1 MSVPLQGIEAYT
13 TRKRLEVTLTSS
25 PIDREETELKRWF
38 EDDTSVP
45 SALDTLV
52 IEIYFPLED
61 LTDWCQRR
69 DHRAASQLRAIR
81 YRELPSHSVME
92 VSNLLDAVP
101 SLELL
106 AVGHRGR
113 LAWAPIP
120 WADVPGLANLPAL
133 IDLALYQHK
142 GLRSLGLFLV
152 PEYESNCP
160 TMEFPSPPSDASL
173 AELEICVW
181 REPSLWYTWRL
192 ASFLA
197 AWLPDTCTV
206 GLQTPGPVP
215 AAFELVMA
223 SLRK

>member
-142 GLRSLGLFLV
+142 GLRSLDCSSYPNTSQTVRQWSSRHRPVTHRLPSSRSASGV
-152 PEYESNCP
+152 SHPCG
-160 TMEFPSPPSDASL
+160 TRGGSPPS
-173 AELEICVW
+173 
-181 REPSLWYTWRL
+181 
-192 ASFLA
+192 
-197 AWLPDTCTV
+197 
-206 GLQTPGPVP
+206 
-215 AAFELVMA
+215 
-223 SLRK
+223 SLRGCPIHAQSGCRLQDQCQQPSS